1 MSSISADYTLT
12 FEEFAGAYRLQRRRR
27 RFLSGPPERSRWYG
41 CAWMAGLFVVLLIA
55 AGVAMAVTG
64 HQTIDAS
71 GRARTESDS
80 PIFMF
85 LVGLLPWPPLIGVL
99 WLLLARSVFDRRT
112 LSRMMVLF
120 MVIGAGISAFG
131 TFSERAAAT
140 GTRPAPSEASWLSLA
155 PLLGLFVALCFFY
168 FFILRRTVRVA
179 WDGQPQLRRSIH
191 FEADA
196 DRVIVQTPVTRTEYA
211 WEAVVSFSES
221 ADLFLL
227 SLSALTFQ
235 VVPKRALDGPRIEA
249 LRELLRAKS
258 VDAEGTAAH
267 GFPVAALPAER
278 AEG

>member
-140 GTRPAPSEASWLSLA
+140 GTRPAPSEASWLSLV
-155 PLLGLFVALCFFY
+155 PLLGTFVALCFFY

-196 DRVIVQTPVTRTEYA
+196 DRVIVQTPGDANRIRVGSGGVVQRERGPVPAVTVGA
-211 WEAVVSFSES
+211 DVPGGAEARAGRP
-221 ADLFLL
+221 ADRG
-227 SLSALTFQ
+227 A
-235 VVPKRALDGPRIEA
+235 A
-249 LRELLRAKS
+249 
-258 VDAEGTAAH
+258 GTAPREI
-267 GFPVAALPAER
+267 GGR
-278 AEG
+278 